1 MKKYTEEMF
10 LTKANNLYGN
20 RFDYSNLN
28 YIDSETEVSI
38 TCLEHQTEFIQKP
51 KNHLRSVGF
60 KQCSYSKRFDGT
72 RDTLQSF
79 ISKANKIHKN
89 KYDYSKFNYVNS
101 KTNGTIICNTCSTE
115 WLCKPNNHL
124 SNQTGCPN
132 CSENSIYTKEYYLKN
147 NIPNHECYLY
157 LITFV
162 SEKESFIKIG
172 ITKHNDINQRFK
184 DSVYKQYKRGI
195 NIFYATDFFNAYE
208 LEQFIINKYKKQSYI
223 PLEVFKGRTECFNLN
238 VIDNI
243 MLDLNS
249 VTLNGNIHDK
259 LI

>member
-1 MKKYTEEMF
+1 MKKYTKEMF

-20 RFDYSNLN
+20 RFDYSNLD

-38 TCLEHQTEFIQKP
+38 LCLEHQTEFIQKP
-51 KNHLRSVGF
+51 KNHLRSVGC

-101 KTNGTIICNTCSTE
+101 KTNGTIVCNTCSTE

-132 CSENSIYTKEYYLKN
+132 CSDNSIYTKEYYINN
-147 NIPNHECYLY
+147 NIPNHTCYLY
-157 LITFV
+157 VITFV
-162 SEKESFIKIG
+162 SEEESFIKIG
-172 ITKHNDINQRFK
+172 LTKNTDINKRFK
-184 DSVYKQYKRGI
+184 DAIYKKYSKDINLYYK
-195 NIFYATDFFNAYE
+195 TDFFNAFE
-208 LEQFIINKYKKQSYI
+208 LEQYVLTKFSSYSYL
-223 PLEVFKGRTECFNLN
+223 PKESFKGRTECLDIKILN
-238 VIDNI
+238 EVIQ
-243 MLDLNS
+243 DLNS